1 MLYEHALSINRSEN
15 EPPEP
20 ILFKD
25 ASEYA
30 IILSFNHY
38 CVAKMSSIWSGS
50 LVKHRS
56 QVSLIFPI
64 QIRWTLNAKET
75 LPLLIF
81 FIIERAQ
88 FQRMNSRRSSNSR
101 KSMNSRRSR
110 RQQSII
116 NQPSVMGILSSNKKV
131 ELDEDSAVTRV

>member
-50 LVKHRS
+50 LVKHHS
-56 QVSLIFPI
+56 QVSLIFAYSD
-64 QIRWTLNAKET
+64 TLNSECQRD
-75 LPLLIF
+75 
-81 FIIERAQ
+81 FIIINVLYYRE
-88 FQRMNSRRSSNSR
+88 SSIPKNE
-101 KSMNSRRSR
+101 
-110 RQQSII
+110 
-116 NQPSVMGILSSNKKV
+116 LS
-131 ELDEDSAVTRV
+131 